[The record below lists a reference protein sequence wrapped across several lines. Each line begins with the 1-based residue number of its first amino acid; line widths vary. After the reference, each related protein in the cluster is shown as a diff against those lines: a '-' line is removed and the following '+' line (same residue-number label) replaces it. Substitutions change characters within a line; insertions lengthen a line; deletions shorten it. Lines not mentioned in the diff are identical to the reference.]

1 MAEDCVNQASILGGL
16 EERECVTRHLRIHG
30 YHHHAGKFG
39 HLEVYGSDALAIQDM
54 IRNHP
59 ERGRPLHPALPYL
72 EAEVI
77 WAARWEM
84 ARTVED
90 VLSRRTRA
98 LLLNARAAVEMA
110 PRVAELLAAELGY
123 SEPWQADQLVDFSRL
138 ASGYIPR

>member
-1 MAEDCVNQASILGGL
+1 
-16 EERECVTRHLRIHG
+16 
-30 YHHHAGKFG
+30 
-39 HLEVYGSDALAIQDM
+39 M

-59 ERGRPLHPALPYL
+59 DRGRPLHPALPYL

-98 LLLNARAAVEMA
+98 LLLNARAALEMA
-110 PRVAELLAAELGY
+110 PRVAELLAAELGRDD
-123 SEPWQADQLVDFSRL
+123 SWRAAQVVEFSRL
-138 ASGYIPR
+138 AAGYLPR